1 ARGQWDIRTH
11 AAPVAVTPEAG
22 KVNALEMRAPWPSPA
37 RGDAHVTFATPRTGK
52 VELAVRDIQGRMVRS
67 LVSGPLDAGRH
78 DLTWDGSDASGRQC
92 AAGLYLLDLRAGG
105 ERATQRLVLAR

>member
-1 ARGQWDIRTH
+1 
-11 AAPVAVTPEAG
+11 VAVEPQIG
-22 KVNALEMRAPWPSPA
+22 KVNSLEMRAPWPSPA
-37 RGDAHVTFATPRTGK
+37 QGDAHITFALPRAGT

-78 DLTWDGSDASGRQC
+78 DLTWDGSDASGRRC
-92 AAGLYLLDLRAGG
+92 AAGLYLLDLHAAG